1 MTRVQLT
8 VDTRA
13 PQVTLREL
21 QEGGRFNGLVLGA
34 VVAQVEFAK
43 VTIESWRALNTWA
56 LYTEYQL
63 WFISSDVE
71 GGTVSKLSFG
81 LRIGLL

>member
-1 MTRVQLT
+1 MSL
-8 VDTRA
+8 A
-13 PQVTLREL
+13 
-21 QEGGRFNGLVLGA
+21 LGA
-34 VVAQVEFAK
+34 NFSYFTMSEDQVAFTDAGLFLGSVVAQLEFAK
-43 VTIESWRALNTWA
+43 FSFENWRALNTWA

-71 GGTVSKLSFG
+71 GGTVSKFSFG

>member
-1 MTRVQLT
+1 M
-8 VDTRA
+8 
-13 PQVTLREL
+13 
-21 QEGGRFNGLVLGA
+21 LGA
-34 VVAQVEFAK
+34 VVAQLEFAK
-43 VTIESWRALNTWA
+43 FTIEPWRALNTWA

-81 LRIGLL
+81 MRIGLL